1 MEASEQGL
9 DANARHMQTEK
20 RRRDRIANG
29 FETLR
34 ELLPY
39 QDRRMDKATF
49 LQEVVEY
56 VRQLQ
61 VSTDLVATY
70 LADLLDSKFT
80 QFETAKQRHN
90 PPTTNSCAGHRA

>member
-1 MEASEQGL
+1 MEASEQVL

-61 VSTDLVATY
+61 VCSNLVAVY
-70 LADLLDSKFT
+70 LGRLLGSQYT
-80 QFETAKQRHN
+80 QFDTDEQRHI
-90 PPTTNSCAGHRA
+90 PSIKCAGHRA